1 MEVSNWSASL
11 LAEDAGNTTSIAS
24 WLRSMALNYA
34 TTDFSVSEC
43 GNGTDPIASAELC
56 QAAASVLGLSY
67 RKSGFMD
74 GRAPG
79 CVVSTSSDVWFN
91 LAGGGV
97 NGENFGLICDVQEP
111 CTANDGNLS
120 AVYPCT
126 CGKAMCQPG
135 QVCNSDT
142 CQDVPCSVADG
153 SYTSD
158 SYPCTCGNVTCAT
171 GQICTSSL
179 NECMTFV
186 VRAYGLNDCG
196 PLDTLSAMQCEVAAL
211 DRNLTFR
218 SSDSPDGAAQGCIA
232 SRDGDAWFNSVAGGV
247 NSDSYAPVCS
257 TRQGPRRGA
266 ISESEYTDFAPPP
279 DMGTSTTPAP
289 TSSTVSPSSTQPP
302 SSTTAPTTSSQPA
315 PAAWEFVTSGSCAD
329 PVDSLAECAAALA
342 YLNWPGGAI
351 NDGGNLADR
360 PSGCYH
366 RTKGD
371 HRRFNAGTNTGQCSA
386 EWKCVCRQTA
396 LMLAEGLEGKRSG
409 YQVAIFEECRGDAL
423 GGWVVMDDVYRCQ
436 QAASLLSIPA
446 VYKFYLYDQSEH
458 YGCIVKWGNQL
469 HFNGYKGGGF
479 DWMSPFPR
487 VCETRGDCNCAN
499 GEALQARWP
508 GCALDRACR
517 SCNPGYYLQGGQCIA
532 YVCSC
537 SNGAA
542 AAAGTCP
549 SSGAH
554 VCQSCDRGYRLLG
567 ASCVANVCQCRGGT
581 ASTGADCKTN
591 GGHYCSSCIP
601 GKHLKQNVP
610 HCTDNVCTCANGVP
624 AYPGQ
629 AECYAH
635 GGEICTSC
643 NQGYV
648 LRGTVCQ
655 PCLDQLF
662 DTGTY
667 TRAWESIGLVDMCV
681 VFITTRQMCILWK

>member
-1 MEVSNWSASL
+1 MN
-11 LAEDAGNTTSIAS
+11 N
-24 WLRSMALNYA
+24 
-34 TTDFSVSEC
+34 
-43 GNGTDPIASAELC
+43 
-56 QAAASVLGLSY
+56 
-67 RKSGFMD
+67 
-74 GRAPG
+74 
-79 CVVSTSSDVWFN
+79 
-91 LAGGGV
+91 
-97 NGENFGLICDVQEP
+97 
-111 CTANDGNLS
+111 
-120 AVYPCT
+120 
-126 CGKAMCQPG
+126 
-135 QVCNSDT
+135 
-142 CQDVPCSVADG
+142 
-153 SYTSD
+153 
-158 SYPCTCGNVTCAT
+158 
-171 GQICTSSL
+171 
-179 NECMTFV
+179 
-186 VRAYGLNDCG
+186 
-196 PLDTLSAMQCEVAAL
+196 
-211 DRNLTFR
+211 
-218 SSDSPDGAAQGCIA
+218 
-232 SRDGDAWFNSVAGGV
+232 
-247 NSDSYAPVCS
+247 DSYAPVCS

-279 DMGTSTTPAP
+279 PVTTSTTPAP

-446 VYKFYLYDQSEH
+446 VYKFYVYDQWEH

-487 VCETRGDCNCAN
+487 VCETRGDCNCPN

-567 ASCVANVCQCRGGT
+567 ASCLANVCQCRGGT

-610 HCTDNVCTCANGVP
+610 HCTDNICTCANGVP

-635 GGEICTSC
+635 GGEICISC

-667 TRAWESIGLVDMCV
+667 TRAWESTDLWTCALYSSLPARCASFGSKSAYWGVSANEACCACGGGSKECLARYEEDTPLEGTDFKQVTVTPASTCSFASPVVLYPAVGMFRGGSFLGIWWGLRGLWYT
-681 VFITTRQMCILWK
+681 VFTCRNCQGLAPTTCS